1 MLDTIIVQASQLMQH
16 PYVLYGVLVTA
27 SACLVFGVAALLEP
41 RPVVAP
47 SVRRG
52 NSMQWAVTRFSSG
65 LVPEDAREHNELKR
79 SLVQAGFDAPNAV
92 QVYYGIRVI
101 LAIGLP
107 AMLLLALP
115 AFGITEKTALFI
127 APFLAIFGFL
137 APIYWVSSR
146 RRSRQRQFRE
156 GLPDVLDLLL
166 VCSEAGLGIDT
177 ALLKVSEETSDP
189 HPLLA
194 HELALISSEL
204 RAGLVRA
211 EAMRHFADRTGID
224 ETISL
229 VNLLVQS
236 DALGT
241 SMATTLRAFSQDM
254 RAHRMLRA
262 EDLGHRVG
270 AKLTMVLVGCFL
282 PAMFA
287 ALLAPAV
294 YSAITKLQGLSVS
307 APWPQ

>member
-1 MLDTIIVQASQLMQH
+1 MLEILTAQASQILQH
-16 PYVLYGVLVTA
+16 PYLLYGVLVTA
-27 SACLVFGVAALLEP
+27 SACLVFGVATLLEP
-41 RPVVAP
+41 RAAMGP
-47 SVRRG
+47 SLRRG
-52 NSMQWAVTRFSSG
+52 NSMQWAVTRFSRG

-79 SLVQAGFDAPNAV
+79 SLVQAGYDTPNAV

-101 LAIGLP
+101 LAISLP
-107 AMLLLALP
+107 SILLLAAP
-115 AFGITEKTALFI
+115 AFGVTGKTALI
-127 APFLAIFGFL
+127 VSPFVAILGFL
-137 APIYWVSSR
+137 APIYWVRSR
-146 RRSRQRQFRE
+146 RSSRQRQFRE

-177 ALLKVSEETSDP
+177 ALLKVSEEMADP

-194 HELALISSEL
+194 EELQLISSEL

-241 SMATTLRAFSQDM
+241 SMATTLRAFAQDM

-270 AKLTMVLVGCFL
+270 AKLTVVLVGCFL

-287 ALLAPAV
+287 ALLAPAI
-294 YSAITKLQGLSVS
+294 YSAITKLHGLSVTS
-307 APWPQ
+307 PWPH

>member
-1 MLDTIIVQASQLMQH
+1 MLEIMMAQASQLLQH
-16 PYVLYGVLVTA
+16 PYLLYGVLVA
-27 SACLVFGVAALLEP
+27 GSACLVFGVGALLEP
-41 RPVVAP
+41 QTALAP

-52 NSMQWAVTRFSSG
+52 STMQWAVTRFSSG
-65 LVPEDAREHNELKR
+65 LVPDDTREHNALK
-79 SLVQAGFDAPNAV
+79 LTLLQAGYAAPNAV
-92 QVYYGIRVI
+92 QVYYGLRVM
-101 LAIGLP
+101 LAIILP
-107 AMLLLALP
+107 GAFLLILSALG
-115 AFGITEKTALFI
+115 FEMRTALMAVPI
-127 APFLAIFGFL
+127 DAISGFL
-137 APIYWVSSR
+137 MPVFWVKSR
-146 RRSRQRQFRE
+146 RNKRQRQFRE

-177 ALLKVSEETSDP
+177 ALLKVSEEMADP

-194 HELALISSEL
+194 KELQLINSEL

-211 EAMRHFADRTGID
+211 QAMRHFAERTGID

-241 SMATTLRAFSQDM
+241 SMATTLRAFAQDM

-270 AKLTMVLVGCFL
+270 AKLTVVLVGCFL

-287 ALLAPAV
+287 AILAPAI
-294 YSAITKLQGLSVS
+294 YSAVTKLQGLSVS
-307 APWPQ
+307 TPWPS